1 MKEDLRVKKT
11 KNALRKALSTLL
23 KTKSLDKITIME
35 ICENAMVN
43 RVTFYSHYEDKKCL
57 FKYYI
62 NSITNKVI
70 EKCYISAR
78 PYEGLQRATTF
89 FLKLFDELV
98 LCMDYISEES
108 MNNIEYMFYL
118 IYDTQHQA
126 SRLIKCYMVDSK
138 VFRNNKYSSDI
149 IIEFLFG
156 ATSNM
161 ARNYFTEENLAKKV
175 LIKEQFALLIENFV
189 RGVI

>member
-57 FKYYI
+57 FKDYI

-78 PYEGLQRATTF
+78 PYEGLQHATTF

>member
-57 FKYYI
+57 FKDYI

-108 MNNIEYMFYL
+108 MNNIEDMFYL

-156 ATSNM
+156 ATSKK
-161 ARNYFTEENLAKKV
+161 ARNYLTEENLAKKV

>member
-1 MKEDLRVKKT
+1 
-11 KNALRKALSTLL
+11 
-23 KTKSLDKITIME
+23 
-35 ICENAMVN
+35 
-43 RVTFYSHYEDKKCL
+43 
-57 FKYYI
+57 
-62 NSITNKVI
+62 
-70 EKCYISAR
+70 
-78 PYEGLQRATTF
+78 
-89 FLKLFDELV
+89 
-98 LCMDYISEES
+98 MDYISEES

>member
-35 ICENAMVN
+35 ICEIAMVN
-43 RVTFYSHYEDKKCL
+43 RVTFYSHYEDKKGL
-57 FKYYI
+57 FKDYI
-62 NSITNKVI
+62 NSMTNKII

-108 MNNIEYMFYL
+108 MNNIEDMFYL